1 MTPCHPSQLYVAQ
14 VPWLTSQPPPVL
26 QDLAMLVIGRVM
38 LGWGVGF
45 ANQAVPLYLSEIAP
59 PHVRGTLNIMFQMAT
74 TIGESP
80 GS

>member
-1 MTPCHPSQLYVAQ
+1 MADSPSL
-14 VPWLTSQPPPVL
+14 SVL

-74 TIGESP
+74 TIGESSAS
-80 GS
+80 GSSAPAGLCGCG

>member
-1 MTPCHPSQLYVAQ
+1 MAEFSAPS
-14 VPWLTSQPPPVL
+14 VL

-74 TIGESP
+74 TIGESTVQLARRGQEAP
-80 GS
+80 VQH

>member
-1 MTPCHPSQLYVAQ
+1 
-14 VPWLTSQPPPVL
+14 
-26 QDLAMLVIGRVM
+26 MLVIGRVM

-74 TIGESP
+74 TIGELP
-80 GS
+80 GSGLRAALGLHGHS